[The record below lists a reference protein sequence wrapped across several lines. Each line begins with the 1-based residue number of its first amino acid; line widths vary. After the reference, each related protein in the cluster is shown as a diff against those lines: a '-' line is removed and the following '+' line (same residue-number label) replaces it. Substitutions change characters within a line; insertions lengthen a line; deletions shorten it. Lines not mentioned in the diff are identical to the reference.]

1 MGTEYWLA
9 SRDVC
14 EDYIPRFGATGSVN
28 FNARVVLEGGGAYAD
43 VPVWWVMDIN
53 AQDSVFIG
61 DGNVRPV
68 VRVEKSNLSS

>member
-14 EDYIPRFGATGSVN
+14 EDYIPRFAGTGSVN
-28 FNARVVLEGGGAYAD
+28 FNVRFVLEGGGAYAGAT
-43 VPVWWVMDIN
+43 VWFVHEYG
-53 AQDSVFIG
+53 QEYSGFIG
-61 DGNVRPV
+61 NGNVRPV